1 MQMLEASEL
10 LILPKA
16 EEKDY
21 SMPIFHTEFSAGFLM
36 SQAWGKTEASGH
48 PGHLV
53 THSQLPLTHF
63 ALRHCR
69 MLPSLFS
76 LDPALPFLSG
86 QEDIWEGVGEASPA
100 GPCAS
105 QSPRVLRR

>member
-10 LILPKA
+10 LDLRKA
-16 EEKDY
+16 DEKGY
-21 SMPIFHTEFSAGFLM
+21 SIPTFHTEFSAGFLR
-36 SQAWGKTEASGH
+36 SQAWGETEASGH

-53 THSQLPLTHF
+53 THSQLPLNHF

-69 MLPSLFS
+69 VLPSLLFS
-76 LDPALPFLSG
+76 LDPALPFLCW

-105 QSPRVLRR
+105 RSP